1 MVPCLLQEVW
11 KISTTAGSK
20 RVKKGLVGHESSGHA
35 IKDVEAARMS
45 SSALSASAA
54 VQSQSNADS
63 VQVGFHLYLHFKVL
77 DEFSVILFL
86 ILLAFSLQKS
96 NILCLRT
103 STGGSAP
110 ELRRTSSFDREENVA
125 EPIANELV
133 LQAHSWTVSSSV
145 EQQEDS
151 SKQKVKEIKP
161 VKSGRSSHEEK
172 KAGKSHEEKKSR
184 PRKMME
190 FHNIKISQVSKL
202 VSTTTLN

>member
-1 MVPCLLQEVW
+1 MSLQEVW

-35 IKDVEAARMS
+35 IKDVEASRMS

-54 VQSQSNADS
+54 VQSQSNDDS
-63 VQVGFHLYLHFKVL
+63 VQVGVHLYLHFKVL
-77 DEFSVILFL
+77 NQFSVTRFL
-86 ILLAFSLQKS
+86 ILLAFPLQKS
-96 NILCLRT
+96 NVICLRS
-103 STGGSAP
+103 STGASAQ

-133 LQAHSWTVSSSV
+133 LQAHSCNVSSSI
-145 EQQEDS
+145 EQQEDF